1 MKLQHHIKSTLG
13 WCLSIGIKL
22 LRVVPFTTITVQVTT
37 LASQIFLLLAFFLPL
52 KVIILLGSEKIPNY
66 FPSAFQALKRNH
78 LIVSLSMAAALCY
91 VLYVLSEL
99 LIAYC
104 CRQGARTLLL
114 RSAKLNMFENQEKIA
129 AYAYSKF
136 TRAMASALFFVI
148 SAIVL
153 LIIYPKL
160 LVIVFGYT
168 VLATSLCVMAYNF
181 HATIQLQFQQNHGNI
196 LNALSAVGFLLSF
209 FCLVADFLYF
219 PHQRIFHAV
228 IAVLVMRQA
237 LQRLTS
243 MVQDLVSLRM
253 QYRQINAMFFQSQ
266 PLLEHRPNNH
276 QLECML
282 SPSSREA
289 WIEKLMSLAGIDI
302 RNGIEI
308 NWHQIDAVDVYAFRI
323 TVSNSNAP
331 QEYLAKLF
339 GSNIATLAEQER
351 LLFAYQPHLPSLEC
365 LGHYL
370 LQGVDCHL
378 FRLDGHKKL
387 IRRQI
392 GDGVVA
398 ISQQLLCCEPAR
410 ELILRFSRTRP
421 YLEQRLDKAMIEPL
435 RFVCSTPADAE
446 KVERLL
452 ESFDCIVERLS
463 SLPRQIVSLDI
474 TSEALLVSAS
484 QQYHLSHWSSW
495 RIEAAGSNWPV
506 MEKERLYEAI
516 KIARRHRPAL
526 VYTATEDIVLSAFMY
541 SFERFLLRKDYPA
554 AFRLLDDILAVTGP
568 ENKPELR
575 RESAQ

>member
-1 MKLQHHIKSTLG
+1 MKLQQHIKSTLG

-66 FPSAFQALKRNH
+66 FPSAFQALKKNH
-78 LIVSLSMAAALCY
+78 LIVSLSVAAAACY
-91 VLYVLSEL
+91 VLYLLSEL

-114 RSAKLNMFENQEKIA
+114 RSAKLNIIENQEKIA

-136 TRAMASALFFVI
+136 TRAMAAALFFAI
-148 SAIVL
+148 SAVVL

-160 LVIVFGYT
+160 LAIVLGYT
-168 VLATSLCVMAYNF
+168 ILATLLCVTAYNF
-181 HATIQLQFQQNHGNI
+181 SPHIQVQFQKNHGNI
-196 LNALSAVGFLLSF
+196 LNALSATGFLLSF

-243 MVQDLVSLRM
+243 MVQDIISLRM
-253 QYRQINAMFFQSQ
+253 QHRQINAMFFQSQ
-266 PLLEHRPNNH
+266 PLLEQRQNNH

-289 WIEKLMSLAGIDI
+289 WIEKLMDQAGIDTH
-302 RNGIEI
+302 NGLQIS
-308 NWHQIDAVDVYAFRI
+308 WHQIDAVDVYAFHI
-323 TVSNSNAP
+323 TVLNDDEP

-339 GSNIATLAEQER
+339 GNNITTLAVQER
-351 LLFAYQPHLPSLEC
+351 LLFEHQSRLPSIEW
-365 LGHYL
+365 LGHYV
-370 LQGVDCHL
+370 LQGIDCHL

-398 ISQQLLCCEPAR
+398 INEALLCCEPAS
-410 ELILRFSRTRP
+410 ELISRFSRSRP
-421 YLEQRLDKAMIEPL
+421 YLEQRLERAMIEPL
-435 RFVCSTPADAE
+435 RFVCSTPEDAG

-452 ESFDCIVERLS
+452 DSFELIIKRLS
-463 SLPRQIVSLDI
+463 ALPRQIVSLDI
-474 TSEALLVSAS
+474 TSEALLISDS
-484 QQYHLSHWSSW
+484 KQYQLSHWSNW
-495 RIEAAGSNWPV
+495 RIEAVGSNWPV
-506 MEKERLYEAI
+506 IEKERLFKAI
-516 KIARRHRPAL
+516 EIARNNRPTL
-526 VYTATEDIVLSAFMY
+526 LNTATHDILLSAFMY

-554 AFRLLDDILAVTGP
+554 ALRLLDEILAATEAQKLP
-568 ENKPELR
+568 DLR
-575 RESAQ
+575 QESTQ

>member
-1 MKLQHHIKSTLG
+1 MKLQQHIKSTLG

-22 LRVVPFTTITVQVTT
+22 LRVVPFTTLTVQATT

-66 FPSAFQALKRNH
+66 FPSAFQALKKNH
-78 LIVSLSMAAALCY
+78 LIVSLSVAAAACY
-91 VLYVLSEL
+91 VLYLLSEL

-104 CRQGARTLLL
+104 CRHGARALLL

-136 TRAMASALFFVI
+136 TRAMASALFFAI
-148 SAIVL
+148 SAAVL

-160 LVIVFGYT
+160 LAIVLGYT
-168 VLATSLCVMAYNF
+168 VLAMFLCVAAYNF
-181 HATIQLQFQQNHGNI
+181 SSGIQVQFQQNHGNI
-196 LNALSAVGFLLSF
+196 LNALSATGFLLSF
-209 FCLVADFLYF
+209 FCLVVDFLYF

-243 MVQDLVSLRM
+243 MVQDVVSLRM
-253 QYRQINAMFFQSQ
+253 QHRQINAMFFQSQ
-266 PLLEHRPNNH
+266 PLLEQRQNNH

-289 WIEKLMSLAGIDI
+289 WVQKLMEQAGINTH
-302 RNGIEI
+302 NGLKI
-308 NWHQIDAVDVYAFRI
+308 NWHQIDAVDVYAFHI
-323 TVSNSNAP
+323 TVCNNDEP

-339 GSNIATLAEQER
+339 GNNIATLAEQER
-351 LLFAYQPHLPSLEC
+351 LLFEHQPRLPSIEW

-370 LQGVDCHL
+370 LQGIDCHL

-398 ISQQLLCCEPAR
+398 INEALLCCEPAS

-421 YLEQRLDKAMIEPL
+421 YLEQRLDRGLIEPL
-435 RFVCSTPADAE
+435 RFVCSTAEDAE

-452 ESFDCIVERLS
+452 NSFELIIKKLS
-463 SLPRQIVSLDI
+463 ALPRQIVSLDI
-474 TSEALLVSAS
+474 TSEALLISAS
-484 QQYHLSHWSSW
+484 KQYQLSHWSSW
-495 RIEAAGSNWPV
+495 RIEAIGSNWPII
-506 MEKERLYEAI
+506 EKERLCKALE
-516 KIARRHRPAL
+516 IARSRRPAL
-526 VYTATEDIVLSAFMY
+526 ANTATDDILLAAFMY

-554 AFRLLDDILAVTGP
+554 AFRLLDDILAAT
-568 ENKPELR
+568 EAEKPIKLR
-575 RESAQ
+575 QESTQ

>member
-1 MKLQHHIKSTLG
+1 MKLQQHIKSTLG

-66 FPSAFQALKRNH
+66 FPSAFQALKKNH
-78 LIVSLSMAAALCY
+78 LIVSLSVAAAACY
-91 VLYVLSEL
+91 VLYLLSEL

-114 RSAKLNMFENQEKIA
+114 RSAKLNIIENQEKIA

-136 TRAMASALFFVI
+136 TRAMAAALFFAI
-148 SAIVL
+148 SAVVL

-160 LVIVFGYT
+160 LAIVLGYT
-168 VLATSLCVMAYNF
+168 ILATFLCVTAYNLSPQ
-181 HATIQLQFQQNHGNI
+181 IQVQFQQNHGNI
-196 LNALSAVGFLLSF
+196 LNALSATGFLLSF

-243 MVQDLVSLRM
+243 MVQDIISLRM
-253 QYRQINAMFFQSQ
+253 QHRQINAMFFQSQ
-266 PLLEHRPNNH
+266 PLLEQRQNNH

-289 WIEKLMSLAGIDI
+289 WIEKLMDQAGIDTH
-302 RNGIEI
+302 NGLEI
-308 NWHQIDAVDVYAFRI
+308 SWHQIDAVDVYAFHI
-323 TVSNSNAP
+323 TVLNHDEP

-339 GSNIATLAEQER
+339 GNNITTLAVQER
-351 LLFAYQPHLPSLEC
+351 LLFEHQSRLPSIEWQ
-365 LGHYL
+365 GHYV
-370 LQGVDCHL
+370 LQGIDCHL

-398 ISQQLLCCEPAR
+398 INEALLCCEPAS
-410 ELILRFSRTRP
+410 ELISRFSRSRP
-421 YLEQRLDKAMIEPL
+421 YLEQRLERGMIEPL
-435 RFVCSTPADAE
+435 RFVCSTPEDAE

-452 ESFDCIVERLS
+452 DAFEVIIKRLS
-463 SLPRQIVSLDI
+463 ALPRQIVSLDI
-474 TSEALLVSAS
+474 TSEALLISAS
-484 QQYHLSHWSSW
+484 KQYQLSHWSSW
-495 RIEAAGSNWPV
+495 RIEAVGSNWPV
-506 MEKERLYEAI
+506 IEKERLFKAI
-516 KIARRHRPAL
+516 EIARSNRPTL
-526 VYTATEDIVLSAFMY
+526 LNTTTHDILLSAFMY

-554 AFRLLDDILAVTGP
+554 ALRLLDEILAATEAEKSPV
-568 ENKPELR
+568 LR
-575 RESAQ
+575 QESTQ

>member
-1 MKLQHHIKSTLG
+1 MKLQQHIKSTLG

-66 FPSAFQALKRNH
+66 FPSAFQALKKNH
-78 LIVSLSMAAALCY
+78 LIVSLSVAAAACY
-91 VLYVLSEL
+91 VLYLLSEL

-114 RSAKLNMFENQEKIA
+114 RSAKLNIIENQEKIA

-136 TRAMASALFFVI
+136 TRAMAAALFFAI
-148 SAIVL
+148 SAVVL

-160 LVIVFGYT
+160 LAIVLGYT
-168 VLATSLCVMAYNF
+168 ILATLLCVTAYNF
-181 HATIQLQFQQNHGNI
+181 SPHIRVQFQQNHGNI
-196 LNALSAVGFLLSF
+196 LNALSATGFLLSF

-243 MVQDLVSLRM
+243 MVQDIISLRM
-253 QYRQINAMFFQSQ
+253 QHRQINAMFFQSQ
-266 PLLEHRPNNH
+266 PLLEQRQNNH

-289 WIEKLMSLAGIDI
+289 WIEKLMDQAGIDTH
-302 RNGIEI
+302 NGMEI
-308 NWHQIDAVDVYAFRI
+308 SWHQIDAVDVYAFHI
-323 TVSNSNAP
+323 TVLNHDEP

-339 GSNIATLAEQER
+339 GNNITTLAVQER
-351 LLFAYQPHLPSLEC
+351 LLFEHQSRLPSIEW
-365 LGHYL
+365 LGHYV
-370 LQGVDCHL
+370 LQGIDCHL

-398 ISQQLLCCEPAR
+398 INEALLCCEPAS
-410 ELILRFSRTRP
+410 ELISRFSRSRP
-421 YLEQRLDKAMIEPL
+421 YLEQRLERGMIEPL
-435 RFVCSTPADAE
+435 RFVYSTPEDAE

-452 ESFDCIVERLS
+452 DSFELIIKRLS
-463 SLPRQIVSLDI
+463 ALPRQIVSLDI
-474 TSEALLVSAS
+474 TSEALLISAS
-484 QQYHLSHWSSW
+484 KQYHLSHWSSW
-495 RIEAAGSNWPV
+495 RIEAVGSNWPV
-506 MEKERLYEAI
+506 IEKERLFKAI
-516 KIARRHRPAL
+516 EIARSNRPTL
-526 VYTATEDIVLSAFMY
+526 LNTTTHDILLSALMY
-541 SFERFLLRKDYPA
+541 TFERFLLRKDYPA
-554 AFRLLDDILAVTGP
+554 ALRLLDEILAATEAQKSPV
-568 ENKPELR
+568 LR
-575 RESAQ
+575 QESTQ

>member
-22 LRVVPFTTITVQVTT
+22 LRVVPFTTLTVQVTT

-66 FPSAFQALKRNH
+66 FPSALQAVKKGH
-78 LIVSLSMAAALCY
+78 LIVSLSAAAAVCY
-91 VLYVLSEL
+91 VLYLLSEL

-104 CRQGARTLLL
+104 CRRGARTLLS

-136 TRAMASALFFVI
+136 TRAMASALFFII
-148 SAIVL
+148 SAVVL

-160 LVIVFGYT
+160 LVVVLVYT
-168 VLATSLCVMAYNF
+168 TLATLLCVTAYNLSPV
-181 HATIQLQFQQNHGNI
+181 IQVQFQQNHGNI
-196 LNALSAVGFLLSF
+196 LNALSATGFLLSF

-243 MVQDLVSLRM
+243 MVQDLVSLRI
-253 QYRQINAMFFQSQ
+253 QHRQINAMFFQSQ
-266 PLLEHRPNNH
+266 PLLEQRQNNH
-276 QLECML
+276 QLECL
-282 SPSSREA
+282 LGPSSRQA
-289 WIEKLMSLAGIDI
+289 WVEKLMDQAGIDTH
-302 RNGIEI
+302 NGLEI
-308 NWHQIDAVDVYAFRI
+308 SWHQIDAVDVYAFHI
-323 TVSNSNAP
+323 TVLNSDEP

-339 GSNIATLAEQER
+339 GNNISTLAEQER
-351 LLFAYQPHLPSLEC
+351 LLLGCQPNLPSLKW

-370 LQGVDCHL
+370 LHGIDCHL
-378 FRLDGHKKL
+378 FQLNGHKKL

-398 ISQQLLCCEPAR
+398 INEQLLRCEPAS

-421 YLEQRLDKAMIEPL
+421 YLEQRLERSMIETL
-435 RFVCSTPADAE
+435 RFVCSTPEDAV
-446 KVERLL
+446 KVERFID
-452 ESFDCIVERLS
+452 SFDCIIKRLS

-474 TSEALLVSAS
+474 TSEALLISAS
-484 QQYHLSHWSSW
+484 RQYQLSHWSSW
-495 RIEAAGSNWPV
+495 RIEAVGSNWPV
-506 MEKERLYEAI
+506 VEKERLCEAI
-516 KIARRHRPAL
+516 ESARCERPSLANTTTND
-526 VYTATEDIVLSAFMY
+526 VILSAFMY

-554 AFRLLDDILAVTGP
+554 ALRLLDDILAANPAVLHP
-568 ENKPELR
+568 AVRQECV
-575 RESAQ
+575 Q

>member
-1 MKLQHHIKSTLG
+1 MKLQQHIKSTLG

-66 FPSAFQALKRNH
+66 FPSAFQALKKNH
-78 LIVSLSMAAALCY
+78 LIVSLSVAAAACY
-91 VLYVLSEL
+91 VLYLLSEL

-114 RSAKLNMFENQEKIA
+114 RSAKLNIIENQEKIA

-136 TRAMASALFFVI
+136 TRAMAAALFFAI
-148 SAIVL
+148 SAVVL

-160 LVIVFGYT
+160 LAIVLGYT
-168 VLATSLCVMAYNF
+168 ILATLLCVTAYNF
-181 HATIQLQFQQNHGNI
+181 SPHIQVQFQKNHGNI
-196 LNALSAVGFLLSF
+196 LNALSATGFLLSF

-243 MVQDLVSLRM
+243 MVQDIISLRM
-253 QYRQINAMFFQSQ
+253 QHRQINAMFFQSQ
-266 PLLEHRPNNH
+266 PLLEQRQNNH

-289 WIEKLMSLAGIDI
+289 WIEKLMDQAGIDTH
-302 RNGIEI
+302 NGLQIS
-308 NWHQIDAVDVYAFRI
+308 WHQIDAVDVYAFHI
-323 TVSNSNAP
+323 TVLNHDEP

-339 GSNIATLAEQER
+339 GNNITTLAVQER
-351 LLFAYQPHLPSLEC
+351 LLFEHQSRLPSIEW
-365 LGHYL
+365 LGHYV
-370 LQGVDCHL
+370 LQGIDCHL

-398 ISQQLLCCEPAR
+398 INEALLCCEPAS
-410 ELILRFSRTRP
+410 ELISRFSRSRP
-421 YLEQRLDKAMIEPL
+421 YLEQRLERAMIEPL
-435 RFVCSTPADAE
+435 RFVCSTPEDAG

-452 ESFDCIVERLS
+452 DSFELIIKRLS
-463 SLPRQIVSLDI
+463 ALPRQIVSLDI
-474 TSEALLVSAS
+474 TSEALLISDS
-484 QQYHLSHWSSW
+484 KQYQLSHWSNW
-495 RIEAAGSNWPV
+495 RIEAVGSNWPV
-506 MEKERLYEAI
+506 IEKERLFKAI
-516 KIARRHRPAL
+516 EIARNNRPTL
-526 VYTATEDIVLSAFMY
+526 LNTATHDILLSAFMY

-554 AFRLLDDILAVTGP
+554 ALRLLDEILAATEAQKLP
-568 ENKPELR
+568 DLR
-575 RESAQ
+575 QESTQ

>member
-22 LRVVPFTTITVQVTT
+22 LRVVPFTTITVQITT

-66 FPSAFQALKRNH
+66 FPSAFQALKKNH
-78 LIVSLSMAAALCY
+78 LIVSLSVAAAVCY
-91 VLYVLSEL
+91 VLYLLSEL

-114 RSAKLNMFENQEKIA
+114 RSAKLNIIENQEKIA
-129 AYAYSKF
+129 AYAYSRF
-136 TRAMASALFFVI
+136 TRAMAGALFFSI
-148 SAIVL
+148 SAVVL

-160 LVIVFGYT
+160 LAIILGYT
-168 VLATSLCVMAYNF
+168 VLITLLCVITYNLSPV
-181 HATIQLQFQQNHGNI
+181 IQVQFQRNHGNI
-196 LNALSAVGFLLSF
+196 LNALSATGFLLSF

-237 LQRLTS
+237 LQRLTG
-243 MVQDLVSLRM
+243 MVQDVVSLRM
-253 QYRQINAMFFQSQ
+253 QHRQINAMFFQSQ
-266 PLLEHRPNNH
+266 PLLEQRQNNH
-276 QLECML
+276 QLECLL

-289 WIEKLMSLAGIDI
+289 WVEKLMDQAGIDTQ
-302 RNGIEI
+302 NGLKIS
-308 NWHQIDAVDVYAFRI
+308 WHQIDAVDVYAFHI
-323 TVSNSNAP
+323 TILGNEKP

-339 GSNIATLAEQER
+339 GNNIATLAEQER
-351 LLFAYQPHLPSLEC
+351 LLFQYQPHLPSLEW

-370 LQGVDCHL
+370 LQGIDCHL

-398 ISQQLLCCEPAR
+398 ISEQLLYCEPAS

-421 YLEQRLDKAMIEPL
+421 YLEQRLDRGMIEPL
-435 RFVCSTPADAE
+435 RFVCSTPEEAE

-452 ESFDCIVERLS
+452 DSFELIIKKLCA
-463 SLPRQIVSLDI
+463 LPRQIVSLDI
-474 TSEALLVSAS
+474 TSEALLISAS
-484 QQYHLSHWSSW
+484 QQYHLSHWSNW
-495 RIEAAGSNWPV
+495 RIEAVGSNWPV
-506 MEKERLYEAI
+506 IEKERFYKAI
-516 KIARRHRPAL
+516 EIARSSRPSL
-526 VYTATEDIVLSAFMY
+526 VNTTTADIVLSAFMY

-554 AFRLLDDILAVTGP
+554 AFKLLDDILAAT
-568 ENKPELR
+568 EAEKPLELR
-575 RESAQ
+575 QESAQ